1 MIFYVLLSYN
11 SIIKFK
17 KEGYSMKKT
26 IKQTLAIAMTAAT
39 LLAVPM
45 ASMSVAATDNA
56 TTLQASNS
64 DNYTFVENHSIIDC
78 TNRYK
83 MDDGR
88 FNFTIKL
95 PAGTDTYAV
104 TLEVTRNDQGEK
116 LFSDRLMY
124 FTGGIWNTSLR
135 LIDSYDGSDY
145 YELITDKSVNAG
157 VGIKLYMNYDG
168 ASYMATNNADGS
180 TVEGRG
186 YWLSA

>member
-1 MIFYVLLSYN
+1 
-11 SIIKFK
+11 
-17 KEGYSMKKT
+17 MKKT
-26 IKQTLAIAMTAAT
+26 IKQTLTIAMTAAT
-39 LLAVPM
+39 LLAVPV

-116 LFSDRLMY
+116 LFSDHLMY

>member
-1 MIFYVLLSYN
+1 
-11 SIIKFK
+11 
-17 KEGYSMKKT
+17 MKKT

-39 LLAVPM
+39 LLAVPV

-104 TLEVTRNDQGEK
+104 TLEVTKNDQGEK
-116 LFSDRLMY
+116 LFSDHLM
-124 FTGGIWNTSLR
+124 
-135 LIDSYDGSDY
+135 
-145 YELITDKSVNAG
+145 
-157 VGIKLYMNYDG
+157 
-168 ASYMATNNADGS
+168 
-180 TVEGRG
+180 
-186 YWLSA
+186 

>member
-1 MIFYVLLSYN
+1 
-11 SIIKFK
+11 
-17 KEGYSMKKT
+17 MKKT
-26 IKQTLAIAMTAAT
+26 IKKTLAIAMTAAT

-45 ASMSVAATDNA
+45 TSMSVSAADNA

-64 DNYTFVENHSIIDC
+64 DSYTFIENHSIIDC

-83 MDDGR
+83 MNDGR

-95 PAGTDTYAV
+95 PAGTNTYNV
-104 TLEVTRNDQGEK
+104 TLEVTRNDKGEN

-124 FTGGIWNTSLR
+124 FTGGTWNTSLK
-135 LIDSYDGSDY
+135 LINSYDGSDY
-145 YELITDKSVNAG
+145 YELITDKFVNAG
-157 VGIKLYMNYDG
+157 IGIKLYMNYNG
-168 ASYMATNNADGS
+168 VSYMATDNANGS

>member
-1 MIFYVLLSYN
+1 MSYAETIDLLEKAPSDIKGKVDFNDEVLFTE
-11 SIIKFK
+11 SIIKEINRFK
-17 KEGYSMKKT
+17 SKEE
-26 IKQTLAIAMTAAT
+26 
-39 LLAVPM
+39 
-45 ASMSVAATDNA
+45 
-56 TTLQASNS
+56 ASNS

-104 TLEVTRNDQGEK
+104 TLEVTKNDQGEK
-116 LFSDRLMY
+116 LFSDHLMY

-157 VGIKLYMNYDG
+157 IGIKLYMNYDG

>member
-1 MIFYVLLSYN
+1 
-11 SIIKFK
+11 
-17 KEGYSMKKT
+17 MKKT

-39 LLAVPM
+39 LLAVPV

-104 TLEVTRNDQGEK
+104 TLEVTRNDQGEN
-116 LFSDRLMY
+116 

>member
-1 MIFYVLLSYN
+1 MIA
-11 SIIKFK
+11 
-17 KEGYSMKKT
+17 
-26 IKQTLAIAMTAAT
+26 QTVIRWM
-39 LLAVPM
+39 M
-45 ASMSVAATDNA
+45 
-56 TTLQASNS
+56 
-64 DNYTFVENHSIIDC
+64 
-78 TNRYK
+78 
-83 MDDGR
+83 GR

-135 LIDSYDGSDY
+135 LIDSYGGSDY